1 MTVKKKSRES
11 RWHQL
16 STSTCNYNTDK
27 GVLTGNLRRNTKTF
41 TGGCTSPK
49 VAQNKK

>member
-1 MTVKKKSRES
+1 MASI
-11 RWHQL
+11 L

-27 GVLTGNLRRNTKTF
+27 EVLTGNLRMNTKTF
-41 TGGCTSPK
+41 TGGCTLPK